1 MRNNYLFLPL
11 SYCENLFAKGINSL
25 TIEIGRL
32 LFEEYVLEYVWNQF
46 FFWIETFSNTNS
58 KMWTHFCKCEDMLQ
72 AHIFENITY

>member
-46 FFWIETFSNTNS
+46 FFWIETFSNTYS
-58 KMWTHFCKCEDMLQ
+58 KSD
-72 AHIFENITY
+72 HIYIFGKKEGLKMSDSLS